1 MDQST
6 QMDLATLLG
15 IIGLVLAV
23 PLGVA
28 SHFIYKWLAQG
39 LERRSLIKTNQTKEQ
54 AIRQYKQIV
63 AFREGTKDKYA
74 HYLLL
79 VSWAVICAVV
89 SGTVTIVLVLI
100 NPEPTNPIIILLII
114 AVGSFVIAVL
124 LMVSVYATERALENF
139 DAYKAKIEKQWGPI
153 KDE

>member
-15 IIGLVLAV
+15 IIGLVLTV

-28 SHFIYKWLAQG
+28 SHFIYNWSAQW
-39 LERRSLIKTNQTKEQ
+39 LERRRLIKTNQTKEQ

-74 HYLLL
+74 HYLLWIG
-79 VSWAVICAVV
+79 WAAICAVT
-89 SGTVTIVLVLI
+89 SAAATISVVLI
-100 NPEPTNPIIILLII
+100 SPEPTNP
-114 AVGSFVIAVL
+114 
-124 LMVSVYATERALENF
+124 
-139 DAYKAKIEKQWGPI
+139 P
-153 KDE
+153 